1 MIKTKLISAR
11 KKLYTQE
18 KMANLLHMSQSQYHR
33 REKGDIKIS
42 DEEWERIA
50 KVLNTTVEDIKD
62 DDYSQQVINNY
73 DNQSGNYVGSNNYF
87 YNIPDFVLDNQQ
99 DYINLLK
106 ERIQKLE
113 EEVNLLKKQK

>member
-1 MIKTKLISAR
+1 MIKTKLITAR
-11 KKLYTQE
+11 KKRYTQE

-33 REKGDIKIS
+33 REKGDVKIS

>member
-33 REKGDIKIS
+33 REKGDVKIS

-50 KVLNTTVEDIKD
+50 KVLDTNVEDIKE

-106 ERIQKLE
+106 EKIQKLE

>member
-33 REKGDIKIS
+33 REKGDFKIS

-50 KVLNTTVEDIKD
+50 KVLDTTVEDIKED
-62 DDYSQQVINNY
+62 DSLMHQVNNY
-73 DNQSGNYVGSNNYF
+73 DNNSGNYFGSNNYF

>member
-1 MIKTKLISAR
+1 MIKTNLISAR

-18 KMANLLHMSQSQYHR
+18 KMANLLHMSQTQYHR
-33 REKGDIKIS
+33 REKGDVKIS

>member
-33 REKGDIKIS
+33 REKGDVKIS

>member
-1 MIKTKLISAR
+1 MIKTKLITAR

-33 REKGDIKIS
+33 REKGDVKIS

-50 KVLNTTVEDIKD
+50 KVLDTTVEDIKE

-106 ERIQKLE
+106 EKRQKLE

>member
-1 MIKTKLISAR
+1 MIKTKLITAR

-33 REKGDIKIS
+33 REKGDVKIS

-50 KVLNTTVEDIKD
+50 KVLDTNVEDIKE

-113 EEVNLLKKQK
+113 EEVNLLNKQK

>member
-33 REKGDIKIS
+33 REKGDVKIS

-50 KVLNTTVEDIKD
+50 KVLDTNVEDIKE

-99 DYINLLK
+99 DYINLLN

>member
-1 MIKTKLISAR
+1 MIKTKLIAAR

-33 REKGDIKIS
+33 REKGDVKIS

>member
-1 MIKTKLISAR
+1 MIKTKLIAAR
-11 KKLYTQE
+11 KKLYTQK

-33 REKGDIKIS
+33 REKGDVKIS

-50 KVLNTTVEDIKD
+50 KVLDTNVEDIKE
-62 DDYSQQVINNY
+62 DDYSQQGINNY

-106 ERIQKLE
+106 EKIQKLE

>member
-1 MIKTKLISAR
+1 MIKTKLIAAR

>member
-1 MIKTKLISAR
+1 MIKTKLITAR

-50 KVLNTTVEDIKD
+50 KVLDTTVEDIKE

-106 ERIQKLE
+106 EKIQKLE
-113 EEVNLLKKQK
+113 EEISLLKKQK

>member
-33 REKGDIKIS
+33 REKGDVKIS

-50 KVLNTTVEDIKD
+50 KVLDTTVEDIKED
-62 DDYSQQVINNY
+62 DSLMHQVNNY
-73 DNQSGNYVGSNNYF
+73 DNNSGNYFGSNNYF
-87 YNIPDFVLDNQQ
+87 ILYFTFNFSNIC
-99 DYINLLK
+99 
-106 ERIQKLE
+106 
-113 EEVNLLKKQK
+113 

>member
-1 MIKTKLISAR
+1 MIKTKLITTR

>member
-33 REKGDIKIS
+33 REKGDVKIS

-50 KVLNTTVEDIKD
+50 KVLDTTV
-62 DDYSQQVINNY
+62 
-73 DNQSGNYVGSNNYF
+73 
-87 YNIPDFVLDNQQ
+87 
-99 DYINLLK
+99 
-106 ERIQKLE
+106 
-113 EEVNLLKKQK
+113 

>member
-1 MIKTKLISAR
+1 MIKTKLITAR

-33 REKGDIKIS
+33 REKGDVKIS

-106 ERIQKLE
+106 EKIQKLE

>member
-1 MIKTKLISAR
+1 MIKTKLIAAR

-50 KVLNTTVEDIKD
+50 KVLDTTVEDIKE

-113 EEVNLLKKQK
+113 DEVNLLKKQK

>member
-1 MIKTKLISAR
+1 
-11 KKLYTQE
+11 
-18 KMANLLHMSQSQYHR
+18 MSQSQYHR
-33 REKGDIKIS
+33 REKGDVKIS

-50 KVLNTTVEDIKD
+50 KVLDTTVEDIKED
-62 DDYSQQVINNY
+62 DSLMHQVNNY
-73 DNQSGNYVGSNNYF
+73 DNNSGNYFGSNNYF

>member
-1 MIKTKLISAR
+1 MIKTKLITAR

-33 REKGDIKIS
+33 REKGDVKIS